1 MKHSYSEFKRK
12 AREHQV
18 KFREN
23 NLGVGYNK
31 YPNVLNYDDAQKG
44 LIFYDRF
51 REEILEELKK
61 PIPKTSSAPSGQML
75 TNLLRSEHIPYNIF
89 FPMHKDKN
97 GCKALFN
104 HILGK
109 EEISTVTDIKIEF
122 HPEPIED
129 YLFDHTAFD
138 VYISYKNKNNKSCSI
153 GIEVKYTEKEY
164 PLKEHTS
171 EYAHVKDE
179 NGNTRLF
186 QNYLTVTINSRYYK
200 DDVLHDTLVSNKL
213 RQIWRN
219 HILGASMVMHGD
231 IENFTSITLYPK
243 GNVHFD
249 NNAIPVYKEL
259 LTEIGKNSFVSIT
272 YEELFDL
279 MEKYLNIDDSNNWIN
294 YLRSRYLFPLE

>member
-1 MKHSYSEFKRK
+1 MKHNYSEFKRK
-12 AREHQV
+12 ARAHQIE
-18 KFREN
+18 FRKN
-23 NLGVGYNK
+23 YLGVEHDE
-31 YPNVLNYDDAQKG
+31 YPNVLTFDDAQKG

-129 YLFDHTAFD
+129 YLHDHTAFD
-138 VYISYKNKNNKSCSI
+138 VYVAYMDTNNNECGI

-164 PLKEHTS
+164 PLKEGTS
-171 EYAHVKDE
+171 EYAHIKDN
-179 NGNTRLF
+179 NGETRLF
-186 QNYLTVTINSRYYK
+186 TNYLNATIDSEYYK
-200 DDVLHDTLVSNKL
+200 DEVSYDTLVSNKL

-219 HILGASMVMHGD
+219 HILGASMVIHGD
-231 IENFTSITLYPK
+231 IKEFTSITLYPK
-243 GNVHFD
+243 ANVHFCND
-249 NNAIPVYKEL
+249 AIPAYKEL
-259 LTEIGKNSFVSIT
+259 LTDIGKKSFISIT

-279 MEKYLNIDDSNNWIN
+279 MEKYLNLDDSNNWIN
-294 YLRSRYLFPLE
+294 YLRYRYLFPLE